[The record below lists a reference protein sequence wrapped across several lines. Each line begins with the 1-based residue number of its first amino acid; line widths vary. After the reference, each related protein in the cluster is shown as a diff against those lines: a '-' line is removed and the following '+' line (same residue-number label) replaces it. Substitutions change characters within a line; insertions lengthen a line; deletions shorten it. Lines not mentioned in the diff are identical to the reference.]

1 MLGCTVFTVSKSE
14 PFHPHFF
21 RGISHVE
28 RNSSLPLLEFSMLL
42 SHLPLL
48 GSTFQRPHVTSVKP
62 GSQRLQNFKRFQ
74 NLIMKVKQLTSVYI
88 YLNIESLVVLP
99 QTHSKLKFVNANLS
113 EWFFSN
119 FMALLEYINC
129 SSKLKVDLKFTK

>member
-1 MLGCTVFTVSKSE
+1 MLGCTVFTVPKSE

-48 GSTFQRPHVTSVKP
+48 GLIFQCPHVTSVKP
-62 GSQRLQNFKRFQ
+62 GSQRLQFFKFSEPYYEGERG
-74 NLIMKVKQLTSVYI
+74 I
-88 YLNIESLVVLP
+88 YMNIEPLVVLP
-99 QTHSKLKFVNANLS
+99 QTHLK
-113 EWFFSN
+113 
-119 FMALLEYINC
+119 
-129 SSKLKVDLKFTK
+129 